1 MTMRKKLLIGGVV
14 LVLAVA
20 GAGFFGFFPV
30 ARVDTAVIWYREY
43 DNRASALEQFEERS
57 RAMAGIALNDSDRS
71 LLRRSV
77 LQSMI
82 AESVLEAYIAK
93 NLFADGLPAAANAM
107 VEETVSK
114 TADPTLL
121 PRATKELYG
130 WSVDEFKKEVLYPQA
145 LQNVLA
151 ERIEKDGGSFEE
163 FLSVELGRARVNLY
177 GVPWKWENGAL
188 TDK

>member
-1 MTMRKKLLIGGVV
+1 MKKKVYIGGVV
-14 LVLAVA
+14 LVLAVV
-20 GAGFFGFFPV
+20 GAGLFGLFPV
-30 ARVDTAVIWYREY
+30 ARIDTSVIWYREF
-43 DNRASALEQFEERS
+43 DTRAGALERFEERS
-57 RAMAGIALNDSDRS
+57 RAMTGGKITDADR
-71 LLRRSV
+71 LALRRSV

-82 AESVLEAYIAK
+82 AQTVLEKYIAE
-93 NLFADGLPAAANAM
+93 NLFADGLPAAASAV
-107 VEETVSK
+107 VEETVTK

-163 FLSVELGRARVNLY
+163 FLDGELKKAQVRLY

-188 TDK
+188 QDK